1 MQDQEIPTTSVAA
14 AEYGATNI
22 QVLDGIEHVRKR
34 PAMYIGDIHSR
45 GLHHLVY
52 EIVDNSIDET
62 LGGFNDYIHVS
73 LNPDGSV
80 TVTDRGRGIPVDLHP
95 VKKKSALELVMTVIG
110 AGGKFD
116 KGAYKVSGGL
126 HGVGASVVNAL
137 SEWCQVEVYRDG
149 KVWMQAYRRGVPQ
162 GDVREIGTS
171 DQRGTKVSFKPDA
184 EIFKTTEFRKDII
197 IDRMRE
203 LAFLNR
209 NLRIIV
215 QDTDGEEET
224 FHYEG
229 GLKEF
234 VQFTDANRISLIK
247 EPIYLS
253 GERDATMVEIALQY
267 NDSYQENVFS
277 YVNNI
282 NTHEGG
288 THVTGF
294 RKALTRT
301 LNAYAQKNDLLKN
314 VKITLTGDDFKEG
327 LTAVISVKVPE
338 PQFEGQTK
346 TKLGNSETQSI
357 VETIVNEQLAEFA
370 ESNPGTIK
378 LIVEKVKGAAISRE
392 AARKAKELTRRK
404 SVLESS
410 GLPGKLADCSI
421 NDPEHCE
428 LYIVEGDSA
437 GGSAKQGR
445 DRSFQAILPLKG
457 KILNVEKARLHKM
470 LENEEIKTIILALGT
485 SIGEEEF
492 SPEKLR
498 YGKIII
504 MTDADV
510 DGAHI
515 RTLLLTFFFR
525 YMRSLIEAG
534 KVYIAQPPLYLVKS
548 GREQQYA
555 WDDDERQGIVES
567 MKKLQK
573 GKANVSIQR
582 YKGLGEMNPE
592 QLWSTTMDP
601 AHRSLLQVSVENA
614 READQVFST
623 LMGDKVEPR
632 RDFIEKNARYV
643 RRLDV

>member
-1 MQDQEIPTTSVAA
+1 MSDTQSKTPSASYA
-14 AEYGATNI
+14 ATNI
-22 QVLDGIEHVRKR
+22 QILDGIEHVRKR
-34 PAMYIGDIHSR
+34 PAMYIGDVHSR
-45 GLHHLVY
+45 GLHHLIY

-62 LGGFNDYIHVS
+62 LAGYNDTIELS

-80 TVTDRGRGIPVDLHP
+80 TVSDNGRGIPVDIHP
-95 VKKKSALELVMTVIG
+95 QKKKSALELVMTVIG

-126 HGVGASVVNAL
+126 HGVGASVVNAI
-137 SEWCQVEVYRDG
+137 SEWCEVEVYREG
-149 KVWMQAYRRGVPQ
+149 KVWFQRYQKGVPQ
-162 GDVREIGTS
+162 CDVQVIGDT
-171 DQRGTKVSFKPDA
+171 DKTGTKTTFKPDPT
-184 EIFKTTEFRKDII
+184 IFKTTEFRKDIV

-203 LAFLNR
+203 LAFLNSV
-209 NLRIIV
+209 LKIIV
-215 QDTDGEEET
+215 RDIDGSEET

-229 GLKEF
+229 GIREF
-234 VQFTDANRISLIK
+234 VKFTDHNRISLIR
-247 EPIYLS
+247 EPVYIS
-253 GERDATMVEIALQY
+253 GEKDSTVVEIALQY

-314 VKITLTGDDFKEG
+314 LKISLTGDDFKEG
-327 LTAVISVKVPE
+327 LTAVISVKVAE

-357 VETIVNEQLAEFA
+357 VESIVNDQLSDYA
-370 ESNPGTIK
+370 ESNPSILRTI
-378 LIVEKVKGAAISRE
+378 IEKVKSAALSRD

-404 SVLESS
+404 SALESS

-457 KILNVEKARLHKM
+457 KILNVEKSRLHKM

-485 SIGEEEF
+485 NFGEEEF
-492 SPEKLR
+492 AAEKLR

-525 YMRSLIEAG
+525 HMRALIEAG
-534 KVYIAQPPLYLVKS
+534 KVFIAQPPLYLIKS
-548 GREQQYA
+548 GKEQKYA
-555 WDDDERQGIVES
+555 WDDDERNSIVDTI
-567 MKKLQK
+567 KKKQK
-573 GKANVSIQR
+573 GKASINIQR

-601 AHRSLLQVSVENA
+601 EHRSLLQVTVENA
-614 READQVFST
+614 MEADQIFST
-623 LMGDKVEPR
+623 LMGDKVDPR